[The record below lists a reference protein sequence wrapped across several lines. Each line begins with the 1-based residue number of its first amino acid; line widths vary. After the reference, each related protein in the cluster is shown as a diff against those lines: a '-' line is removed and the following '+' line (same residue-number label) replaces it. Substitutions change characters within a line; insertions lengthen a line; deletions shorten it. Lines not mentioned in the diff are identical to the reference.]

1 MNVRNDRRTLIIG
14 SAAALGLASLSPVE
28 RALAADTRA
37 TGPGGA
43 HASREHGRTPRQT
56 EGPFYPLVR
65 TTAIDPDLI
74 HVPGQ
79 NGAAFGEPAAVVGR
93 VVDTSGRPLAGVLV
107 EVWQANGYGRYN
119 DARDSSSKPIDHRF
133 KGYGTCVTDDDGNYR
148 FLTIKPV
155 AYPGR
160 APHIHF
166 ALSGQPVPRKFITQ
180 MYVAG
185 APENDRDGLLRS
197 LSAAERRRLLVEL
210 DKSGGQWQGKFDIV
224 L

>member
-1 MNVRNDRRTLIIG
+1 MIKRTDRRSLLIG
-14 SAAALGLASLSPVE
+14 SVAALGLSTLGPLGTV
-28 RALAADTRA
+28 LAADFA
-37 TGPGGA
+37 
-43 HASREHGRTPRQT
+43 RTPRQT

-65 TTAIDPDLI
+65 TTAIDSDLI
-74 HVPGQ
+74 HVPGEA
-79 NGAAFGEPAAVVGR
+79 GTAFGEATAVTGR
-93 VVDTSGRPLAGVLV
+93 VIDVNGRPLSGVLV

-119 DARDSSSKPIDHRF
+119 DARDRSSKPVDQRF
-133 KGYGTCVTDDDGNYR
+133 KGYGTCVTDPDGNYR

-166 ALSGQPVPRKFITQ
+166 ALSGSLVPRKFVTQ

-197 LSAAERRRLLVEL
+197 LSASERRRLLVDL
-210 DKSGGQWQGKFDIV
+210 GKSGDEWKGTFDIV
-224 L
+224 LERGA